1 MQNINSDTKVINSIE
16 KVRIPG
22 RKGREREP
30 EIQKESAG
38 KYSDFC
44 LIFCKK
50 QPMKHFIPTLK
61 EKSAGQQNPSISQL
75 KQNRFL
81 CKRRKQEETQEL
93 PLPSSGE
100 SLLLAMG

>member
-1 MQNINSDTKVINSIE
+1 MQTPLIFFRTHSSPHFPSK
-16 KVRIPG
+16 
-22 RKGREREP
+22 KGEE
-30 EIQKESAG
+30 ESLKIKKESAG

>member
-1 MQNINSDTKVINSIE
+1 
-16 KVRIPG
+16 
-22 RKGREREP
+22 
-30 EIQKESAG
+30 
-38 KYSDFC
+38 
-44 LIFCKK
+44 
-50 QPMKHFIPTLK
+50 MKHFIPTLK